1 MVRIRT
7 GKSVNSEFSKQTMKP
22 LRLEWWLFWVFGEL
36 VFPLNLMVSSV
47 ASDVP
52 HLFLELIHFSSPH
65 WKFIASVYCM
75 KSPST
80 LQEFAKMMDSGFA
93 GKLPG

>member
-1 MVRIRT
+1 
-7 GKSVNSEFSKQTMKP
+7 
-22 LRLEWWLFWVFGEL
+22 
-36 VFPLNLMVSSV
+36 MVSSV

-52 HLFLELIHFSSPH
+52 HLFLEL
-65 WKFIASVYCM
+65 FIASVYCM

>member
-1 MVRIRT
+1 MMIILSIWRV
-7 GKSVNSEFSKQTMKP
+7 SFS
-22 LRLEWWLFWVFGEL
+22 
-36 VFPLNLMVSSV
+36 LNLMVSSV
-47 ASDVP
+47 ASGVP

-65 WKFIASVYCM
+65 WKFTRTGTLIASVYCM